1 MKTDAQKAV
10 KSPSGNILA
19 GPFIRALKDF
29 VRARLNGGLKV
40 EVAPAEGWGFARITA
55 EGREVLSHAFAVCPP
70 VSEGRVREVVASM
83 GYRGRLDDRQARVL
97 ASLWSV
103 TLAAHAAGLPSPVEA
118 RAWDSVRTRGLT
130 FFYNNVGVKLS
141 GRYVVLARVPAS
153 SQWWKYATLSADELR
168 KLLS

>member
-1 MKTDAQKAV
+1 MTTHGLTPVEPQGSGQEV
-10 KSPSGNILA
+10 KSPSGTILA
-19 GPFIRALKDF
+19 RPFIGALKNF
-29 VRARLNGGLKV
+29 VRARLKD
-40 EVAPAEGWGFARITA
+40 WGFGRITP
-55 EGREVLSHAFAVCPP
+55 EGREVLSHAFAVYPP

-83 GYRGRLDDRQARVL
+83 GYRGRLDDRQACVL

-118 RAWDSVRTRGLT
+118 RAWDSVNVRGMT